1 MTESPMRLL
10 LLLSPLLL
18 TACVPKARYDEAL
31 VENASLSQQLSA
43 SQSSLAQ
50 TQSMLRKLRTQL
62 EDVEKARAEAE
73 RLLAHKSREAGALA
87 EDVEQMTQALREL
100 EERKAKAERSLEAYR
115 DLVGRF
121 QAMIDAGTLKVKVI
135 DGRMVVE
142 LATDILFAPG
152 SATLSRDGRKAVA
165 EVAEVLASIEDREY
179 QVAGHTDDVPIS
191 NAAFPSNWH
200 LGSARAIAV
209 VQVLVDS
216 GLPGERVSAASFA
229 EYEPADTNRTK
240 EGRAN
245 NRRIEI
251 IIVPDLSMMP
261 GYEELQALAEGPE
274 VE

>member
-1 MTESPMRLL
+1 MRPLTLL
-10 LLLSPLLL
+10 ALLLL
-18 TACVPKARYDEAL
+18 TACVPKARFEEAL
-31 VENASLSQQLSA
+31 AENASLTEQLA
-43 SQSSLAQ
+43 ESQSSLSE
-50 TQSMLRKLRTQL
+50 TRSMLRKLRTQL
-62 EDVEKARAEAE
+62 EDVEAARAEAE
-73 RLLAHKSREAGALA
+73 RMLAHKSREAGALA

-100 EERKAKAERSLEAYR
+100 EERKARAERSLESYR

-142 LATDILFAPG
+142 LATDILFGPG

-261 GYEELQALAEGPE
+261 GYDELQALSEGPAPE
-274 VE
+274 